1 MPEIRSA
8 EQLKDD
14 GNHLFQ
20 LGDYQ
25 KSIDEYTEAL
35 QLQPEKELKSIL
47 YRNRAMAKLKVED
60 YEGAE
65 NDCDRGLPVLTLK
78 NHEFS
83 SGIGWC

>member
-25 KSIDEYTEAL
+25 KAIDEYTAAL
-35 QLQPEKELKSIL
+35 QLQPDNQLRSIL
-47 YRNRAMAKLKVED
+47 YRNRAMTRLKIED

-65 NDCDRGLPVLTLK
+65 TDCDKGNLISPK
-78 NHEFS
+78 KY
-83 SGIGWC
+83 